1 MEKALDIFHNDYY
14 SHPTGDLSW
23 FFIVRTCWGI
33 PGGKTHGS
41 VGVSQRLQPPV
52 VTLVHTQSPAVHQNY
67 YLLLVYG
74 FSSFCSRWVGLD
86 CDSQVSPLF
95 RFQGGGLP
103 CILSSM
109 ISPSKVIIFQFI
121 QLFLVVRMDMT
132 TSKLFI
138 FWSWN
143 WKSFWS
149 LIFKQTYCY
158 IRWTSN

>member
-23 FFIVRTCWGI
+23 FFIVRTCWGFLEAKPI
-33 PGGKTHGS
+33 EVWGLPKTAASSSHAS
-41 VGVSQRLQPPV
+41 PYSISSISSKLLFVSLWFQW
-52 VTLVHTQSPAVHQNY
+52 
-67 YLLLVYG
+67 LLL
-74 FSSFCSRWVGLD
+74 
-86 CDSQVSPLF
+86 QVSRSWLW
-95 RFQGGGLP
+95 LP
-103 CILSSM
+103 SFTSLQISGWWAACNLSSM
-109 ISPSKVIIFQFI
+109 ISPRKVIIFQFI

-138 FWSWN
+138 FWGWN